1 MYFIWSTTHEL
12 ALHSKYG
19 IIIGTCL
26 TMRVPYTQTAKHYAY
41 LESLLYAMAEELY
54 VELHV
59 QNVNSI
65 S

>member
-1 MYFIWSTTHEL
+1 
-12 ALHSKYG
+12 
-19 IIIGTCL
+19 
-26 TMRVPYTQTAKHYAY
+26 MRVPYTQTAKHYAY